1 MRTRTAS
8 EVKEQWRDVV
18 ADARRHGEVTVTN
31 HERPEVVVLSMD
43 RYEELKREAQAND
56 PLETLHRRFDREL
69 DALRAP
75 DAASRLRKAF
85 RATPAQLARA
95 ANAARAKRRRR

>member
-8 EVKEQWRDVV
+8 EVKERWRDVV
-18 ADARRHGEVTVTN
+18 ADAKRHGEVTVTN

-43 RYEELKREAQAND
+43 RYEELKREAHAND
-56 PLETLHRRFDREL
+56 PLQTLHRRFESEL
-69 DALRAP
+69 AALRAP
-75 DAASRLRKAF
+75 DAPSRLRNAF
-85 RATPAQLARA
+85 RATPVQIARA